1 MRVIPLICSV
11 ATALGLAA
19 LMPDTASAQ
28 GACTGA
34 PGEMVV
40 GMAGGGPG
48 GYQTPLCASGGG
60 GAAGTPRRSDGEVM
74 NDNISTAYNA
84 DLSIMMMGLFLMK
97 NELDKRQNGFWEHMG
112 PANTVERGYKSCS
125 AIYLKGSHFLMLW
138 GSNKPGAQATL
149 TLVDANEDAAILPLE
164 VPEVQ
169 QVTLEQTGAAPA
181 TTNAI
186 RHAVDGYGAVTFAI
200 PSLELAVSGLR
211 DEMSIRVS
219 GDDGQELLAMDYSDG
234 FGAKFWFE
242 NCIRK
247 LPRPR
252 VR

>member
-1 MRVIPLICSV
+1 MRATFLI
-11 ATALGLAA
+11 LAA
-19 LMPDTASAQ
+19 VTTLGFVTFMPNAAKAQ

-60 GAAGTPRRSDGEVM
+60 AGAAPRRSDAEVM
-74 NDNISTAYNA
+74 NDAIGTAYQA
-84 DLSIMMMGLFLMK
+84 DIVTMMLGLQRMQD
-97 NELDKRQNGFWEHMG
+97 EIEKRQKGFWEHIG
-112 PANTVERGYKSCS
+112 PANTLERGYKSCS

-149 TLVDANEDAAILPLE
+149 TLVDANENAAMQPIE
-164 VPEVQ
+164 VPELQ
-169 QVTLEQTGAAPA
+169 RVTLEQTGAAPA
-181 TTNAI
+181 SLNAI
-186 RHAVDGYGAVTFAI
+186 RHTVDGHGAVTFAI

-211 DEMSIRVS
+211 DQMSLRVS
-219 GDDGQELLAMDYSDG
+219 ADGHELLAMEYSG
-234 FGAKFWFE
+234 GNASKFWFE
-242 NCIRK
+242 NCIRQ

-252 VR
+252 AR